1 MTGYGSSPV
10 RVVYDP
16 EARRSTGP
24 SALDDRAHAVTVGVF
39 DGVHLGHRWV
49 IDSTAQAAER
59 LGVATAVVTFDP
71 HPAVVLRPDVAP
83 KLLTD
88 LDQKL
93 GLLESAGVD
102 SVVVVRFDHER
113 AGERAEDFVAAVLVD
128 CLRARA
134 VIVGHDFQFGKD
146 RKGDVRLLTEL
157 GGQYGFEVLSLS
169 LMSNPSTAGAESHPV
184 SSTAIRAALARGDVI
199 SARRLLG
206 RPHEIAGTV
215 VTGDRRG
222 RTIGFPTANLA
233 VESNR
238 AIPVDGVY
246 AGWFHLPPDDEHRSG
261 RSWPA
266 AINIGKR
273 PTFHRDA
280 EHSVVEAHLIDFD
293 GDLYGLHAA
302 VGFEARL
309 RGEQRFD
316 GIEALA
322 AQLQSDIASAR
333 SLLQPD

>member
-1 MTGYGSSPV
+1 M
-10 RVVYDP
+10 
-16 EARRSTGP
+16 GP
-24 SALDDRAHAVTVGVF
+24 SVFDDRPHAVTIGVF

-49 IDSTAQAAER
+49 IDSTAQAAAQ
-59 LGVATAVVTFDP
+59 LGAATAVVTFDP
-71 HPAVVLRPDVAP
+71 HPAAVLRPDLAP
-83 KLLTD
+83 RLLTD

-93 GLLESAGVD
+93 ELLEGAGVD

-134 VIVGHDFQFGKD
+134 VIVGHDFHFGKD
-146 RKGDVRLLTEL
+146 RKGDVNLLTEL
-157 GGQYGFEVLSLS
+157 GGEYGFEVRPLS
-169 LMSNPSTAGAESHPV
+169 LMSNPPTAGAQGGPV
-184 SSTAIRAALARGDVI
+184 SSTAIRAALAEGDVV
-199 SARRLLG
+199 SARHLLG
-206 RPHEIAGTV
+206 RPHEVTGTV

-222 RTIGFPTANLA
+222 RTIGFPTANVA

-238 AIPVDGVY
+238 AIPADGVY
-246 AGWFHLPPDDEHRSG
+246 AGWFHLPPDGPDGEHSAG

-273 PTFHRDA
+273 PTFHDDA
-280 EHSVVEAHLIDFD
+280 EHSVIEAHLIDFD
-293 GDLYGLHAA
+293 GDLYGVHAA

-322 AQLQSDIASAR
+322 TQLQIDIAVAR
-333 SLLQPD
+333 SLLQSD